1 VRKSAARSSTSLNS
15 QRFADE
21 SPAAIVASLLDE
33 GRYVG
38 SIRTMYRIL
47 TAEGEVR
54 QRRNQR
60 KHPVY
65 TKPELLAE
73 APNQVWSWDTTKLL
87 GPAKWTY
94 FYLLVLLD
102 IFSRYVV
109 GMVAEREDGDI
120 AKAFVAETIAKQ
132 AHPKGLAIHAD
143 RGTAQT
149 AKPLA
154 LLMADLGVTKSHS
167 RPHTSD
173 DNPYS
178 EAAFKTLKYRPGF
191 PARFGWV
198 EDARVFCRKFFT
210 WYNEVHRHSGIALM
224 TPHAVHYAQ
233 SEALQVVRAMR
244 SSRPTRSTRS
254 AS

>member
-1 VRKSAARSSTSLNS
+1 MC
-15 QRFADE
+15 
-21 SPAAIVASLLDE
+21 
-33 GRYVG
+33 
-38 SIRTMYRIL
+38 SIRTLYRVL
-47 TAEGEVR
+47 AAEGEVR
-54 QRRNQR
+54 DRRHQR

-73 APNQVWSWDTTKLL
+73 APNQVWSRDTTKLL
-87 GPAKWTY
+87 GPAKWTH
-94 FYLLVLLD
+94 FYLLVVLD

-109 GMVAEREDGDI
+109 GWMVTEREDGDI

-132 AHPKGLAIHAD
+132 GHPKGLAIHAD

-191 PARFGWV
+191 PARFGCV
-198 EDARVFCRKFFT
+198 EDARV
-210 WYNEVHRHSGIALM
+210 
-224 TPHAVHYAQ
+224 
-233 SEALQVVRAMR
+233 
-244 SSRPTRSTRS
+244 SSAGSSSPGTTRCT
-254 AS
+254 ATAAKP